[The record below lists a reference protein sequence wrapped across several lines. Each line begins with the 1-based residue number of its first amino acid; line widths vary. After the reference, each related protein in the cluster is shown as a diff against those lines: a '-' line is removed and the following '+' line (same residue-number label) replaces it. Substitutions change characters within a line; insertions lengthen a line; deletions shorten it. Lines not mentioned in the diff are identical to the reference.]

1 MSDQPLEPV
10 DHRSRALQPVSTGQR
25 AIAFRGAARS
35 KSILGESPISPAF
48 LLWVFK
54 KWWKIALPM
63 GVVLAAIA
71 GVLVWYLH
79 VPQYQAKALLMIQ
92 GDSPYVAFAGG
103 RSGVESA
110 RYVQTQLEL
119 LRSQV
124 VLEPVIARPEIASI
138 ADLAASPSPVD
149 TLRSG
154 LSIQGVGQSDLY
166 YVGYVSALPETAA
179 KVVNAIVNEYL
190 TFQMNDDAHRAQRVI
205 DILEDERR
213 RRAVEVER
221 LRKRLVDLAKEV
233 TGRDPYTG
241 SAADFKRSLNPIGS
255 LFQNLTELD
264 LEREMLKAKMQFLKE
279 AEVEAKDPL
288 ESSGLLTLDIDSHPE
303 TTKRE
308 TEITE
313 IRKRLDEIKE
323 AAIRYQKNPQW
334 QSSPAYVA
342 LEKELELR
350 EADLAD
356 FKVQLKKMIL
366 LKRKE
371 QRQLDSQQEV
381 AQLGRQLEMLDRRNE
396 VLSKRFADQLS
407 SVTTG
412 EGKGVE
418 LEFARAELRR
428 EEKVFELIASRKLA
442 LQTELRAPARIQLT
456 RKADV
461 PIRPVE
467 PIPYKQL
474 LMACSAALFVPLGLA
489 LAKELLVRRISDVDQ
504 LSEELRLRVLGEI
517 AELPVR
523 HVAISSKRISGRLQ
537 RDAHVFAESV
547 NSLRTNIAIA
557 EDLRDK
563 KVLAIMSASSGE
575 SKSSVATSLAMSI
588 ANAATKPTLLI
599 DGDLRSPDVAA
610 MLKTKAQPGLFEVLS
625 GKCTLEEAIHHVGDS
640 QLYVMPAG
648 RATRSTHHIVKVP
661 EMKALLAKLRPKF
674 ATILIDTPPILGA
687 SESLVLGKVADA
699 VIFCSL
705 SGESKVK
712 QTRVAVERL
721 EHAGVNVAGAVL
733 SGSSVRGYAYRY
745 GYYPVE
751 SSSR

>member
-1 MSDQPLEPV
+1 M
-10 DHRSRALQPVSTGQR
+10 
-25 AIAFRGAARS
+25 
-35 KSILGESPISPAF
+35 LGETPISPAY
-48 LLWVFK
+48 LLWVLR

-63 GVVLAAIA
+63 GAVFAATA
-71 GVLVWYLH
+71 GAIVWYLH
-79 VPQYQAKALLMIQ
+79 VPRYQAKALLMIQ
-92 GDSPYVAFAGG
+92 RDSPYVAFSGG
-103 RSGVESA
+103 RSGVESGS
-110 RYVQTQLEL
+110 YIQTQLEL

-124 VLEPVIARPEIASI
+124 VLEPVLARPEIAAIQELSEN
-138 ADLAASPSPVD
+138 PSPVES
-149 TLRSG
+149 LRTG
-154 LSIQGVGQSDLY
+154 LSVQGVGQSDLY
-166 YVGYVSALPETAA
+166 YIGFTSASPDNAA
-179 KVVNAIVNEYL
+179 KVVNAVVNEYL
-190 TFQMNDDAHRAQRVI
+190 TFQMNDDAHRTQRVI

-221 LRKRLVDLAKEV
+221 LRKRLVELAKEV
-233 TGRDPYTG
+233 TGKDPYSGT
-241 SAADFKRSLNPIGS
+241 ATDAQRSLNPIGS
-255 LFQNLTELD
+255 LFQSLTELD
-264 LEREMLKAKMQFLKE
+264 LEREMLKAKIQFLQD
-279 AEVEAKDPL
+279 AESNGKDPL
-288 ESSGLLTLDIDSHPE
+288 ESSGLLALDIDNHPE
-303 TTKRE
+303 TAKRE
-308 TEITE
+308 LEIGDL
-313 IRKRLDEIKE
+313 KDRLEEIKE

-334 QSSPAYVA
+334 QTSPAYVA

-350 EADLAD
+350 AQDLAD
-356 FKVQLKKMIL
+356 FKVRLRKMIL
-366 LKRKE
+366 FKRKE
-371 QRQLDSQQEV
+371 QRKLDDQQEI
-381 AQLGRQLEMLDRRNE
+381 AELKGQLEILDRRNE
-396 VLSKRFADQLS
+396 VLTKRFADQLS
-407 SVTTG
+407 GVTTG

-418 LEFARAELRR
+418 LEFARAELSR

-461 PIRPVE
+461 PVRPIE

-474 LMACSAALFVPLGLA
+474 LLVCTVAFFVPLGLA
-489 LAKELLVRRISDVDQ
+489 IVKEVLVRRISDVDQ

-523 HVAISSKRISGRLQ
+523 HVAISSKKISGRLQ

-547 NSLRTNIAIA
+547 NSLRTNLAIA

-563 KVLAIMSASSGE
+563 HVLAIMSASSGE

-610 MLKTKAQPGLFEVLS
+610 MLKTKAQPGLFEILL
-625 GKCTLEEAIHHVGDS
+625 GKCSLEEAIHHVGDS
-640 QLYVMPAG
+640 QLYVIPAG
-648 RATRSTHHIVKVP
+648 RATRSTHHVVKVS
-661 EMKALLAKLRPKF
+661 EMNALLDKLRPKF
-674 ATILIDTPPILGA
+674 STIVIDTPPILGA
-687 SESLVLGKVADA
+687 SESLVLAKVADA

-712 QTRVAVERL
+712 QVRVAVERL

-751 SSSR
+751 NGSRG